1 MIEFFRNTMKVF
13 VFRQENVLNG
23 IFIFGRSISLDYSK
37 TKRMVLAAMFLAL
50 AFVLPFLTLQMG
62 HLGQTFLPMHLPVLL
77 CGFICGWPWGLAVG
91 FIAPLIRSTIL
102 GMPPMFPTAV
112 AMAFELAAYGLLAG
126 LLYRLFP
133 KRAGYT
139 YAALILAMIG
149 GRIVWSLVSFALYG
163 IAGTAFTWEMLIG
176 GAVINALP
184 GIAIQIVLI
193 PLIMIAM
200 QMTRK
205 KSGKAPKA
213 A

>member
-1 MIEFFRNTMKVF
+1 
-13 VFRQENVLNG
+13 
-23 IFIFGRSISLDYSK
+23 
-37 TKRMVLAAMFLAL
+37 MVLAAMFLAL

-91 FIAPLIRSTIL
+91 FIAPLIRSAIL

-112 AMAFELAAYGLLAG
+112 AMAFELAAYVAG
-126 LLYRLFP
+126 RVLYRLFP

-149 GRIVWSLVSFALYG
+149 GRIVWNLVSFALFG

-176 GAVINALP
+176 GAVANAFRHRHTDR
-184 GIAIQIVLI
+184 AD

-200 QMTRK
+200 QMTQKIRE
-205 KSGKAPKA
+205 GV
-213 A
+213 